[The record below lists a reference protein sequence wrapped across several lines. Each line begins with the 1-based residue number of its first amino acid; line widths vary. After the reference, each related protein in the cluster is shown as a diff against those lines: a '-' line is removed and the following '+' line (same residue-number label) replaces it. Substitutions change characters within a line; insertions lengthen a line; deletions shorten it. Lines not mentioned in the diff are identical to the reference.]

1 MKIEVTA
8 FPRAHKGSGA
18 SRRLRLG
25 GRVPGI
31 VYGANQTAQQ
41 VELDHNALLLQLKQE
56 AFHAS
61 ILDFALDGQK
71 FQVLLRDYQMH
82 PWKQQ
87 VLHVDFQRVDKNR
100 KIHMRVPLHFLHADM
115 APGVKVGGGVVQ
127 TAMNDLDIQC
137 LPDDLPAFI
146 DVDLKDMKLNDTLHV
161 LDIPLPKGVEPVSKL
176 KHENP
181 SVVSV
186 HVPKEIVIEEEAPA
200 PVTEIIG
207 EVPAEGEEAAAAA
220 EGEKGEKKEAGA
232 EKKEPAAAAAKKE
245 PAAAGKVPAAAGKAP
260 AAAAEKKEPAKK
272 GKE

>member
-1 MKIEVTA
+1 MKIEVIA
-8 FPRAHKGSGA
+8 FPRAQRGSSA
-18 SRRLRLG
+18 NRRLRVA

-31 VYGANQTAQQ
+31 VYGADQAAQN
-41 VELDHNALLLQLKQE
+41 VEFDHNALLFQLKLE

-61 ILDFALDGQK
+61 ILDLALDGQK

-100 KIHMRVPLHFLHADM
+100 KIHMRVPLHFFNADIC
-115 APGVKVGGGVVQ
+115 PGVKTGGGVMQ
-127 TAMNDLDIQC
+127 PAMNELDIQC

-146 DVDLKDMKLNDTLHV
+146 EVDLKDMQLNHTLHV
-161 LDIPLPKGVEPVSKL
+161 MELLMPKGVEPVSKL

-220 EGEKGEKKEAGA
+220 EGEKGEKA
-232 EKKEPAAAAAKKE
+232 EKKEPAATEKKEAAAAQKKE
-245 PAAAGKVPAAAGKAP
+245 PAAAQKKEP
-260 AAAAEKKEPAKK
+260 AAEKKESGKK

>member
-18 SRRLRLG
+18 SRRLRVG
-25 GRVPGI
+25 GRVPAI
-31 VYGANQTAQQ
+31 VYGASQKAQN
-41 VELDHNALLLQLKQE
+41 VELDHKTLLLQLRQE

-61 ILDFALDGQK
+61 ILDFAVNGEK

-82 PWKQQ
+82 PWRQQ
-87 VLHVDFQRVDKNR
+87 VLHVDFQRVDKTK
-100 KIHMRVPLHFLHADM
+100 KIHMRVPVHFVNADIC
-115 APGVKVGGGVVQ
+115 PGVKVGGGVVQ
-127 TAMNDLDIQC
+127 PALNAIDIQC

-146 DVDLKDMKLNDTLHV
+146 EVDLKDMELNDTLHV
-161 LDIPLPKGVEPVSKL
+161 MDIPMPKGVEPVTKL

-220 EGEKGEKKEAGA
+220 AEGEKKEAGA
-232 EKKEPAAAAAKKE
+232 EKKE
-245 PAAAGKVPAAAGKAP
+245 PAAAGKAP

>member
-18 SRRLRLG
+18 SRRLRVS

-31 VYGANQTAQQ
+31 VYGADKAAQN
-41 VELDHNALLLQLKQE
+41 VEFDHKDLLHHLRLE

-61 ILDFALDGQK
+61 ILDLDLNGEK
-71 FQVLLRDYQMH
+71 LQVLLRDYQMH
-82 PWKQQ
+82 PWRRQ
-87 VLHVDFQRVDKNR
+87 VLHVDFQRVDRNR
-100 KIHMRVPLHFLHADM
+100 NIHMRVPLHFVNSEIC
-115 APGVKVGGGVVQ
+115 PGVKTSGGVVQ
-127 TAMNDLDIQC
+127 HVMNDIDIQC

-146 DVDLKDMKLNDTLHV
+146 EVDLKDMQLNDTLHV
-161 LDIPLPKGVEPVSKL
+161 TDLAMPKGVEPIAKL

-186 HVPKEIVIEEEAPA
+186 HVPKEIVIEEEAAA

-207 EVPAEGEEAAAAA
+207 EVKAEGEEGAEAAA
-220 EGEKGEKKEAGA
+220 EGEK
-232 EKKEPAAAAAKKE
+232 KEP
-245 PAAAGKVPAAAGKAP
+245 
-260 AAAAEKKEPAKK
+260 AAAEKKEPAAEKKEPGKK

>member
-8 FPRAHKGSGA
+8 FPRAQRGSSA
-18 SRRLRLG
+18 NRRLRG
-25 GRVPGI
+25 AGRVPGTL
-31 VYGANQTAQQ
+31 YGADQAAQN
-41 VELDHNALLLQLKQE
+41 VEFDHQALLFQLKLE

-61 ILDFALDGQK
+61 ILELALDGQK
-71 FQVLLRDYQMH
+71 LPVLLRDYQMH

-100 KIHMRVPLHFLHADM
+100 KIHMRVPLHFLNADIC
-115 APGVKVGGGVVQ
+115 PGVKIGGGVVQ
-127 TAMNDLDIQC
+127 PAMNDIDIQC

-146 DVDLKDMKLNDTLHV
+146 EVDLKDMELNETLHI
-161 LDIPLPKGVEPVSKL
+161 LELPMPKGVEPVTKL

-186 HVPKEIVIEEEAPA
+186 HVPKEIVIEEEAAA

-220 EGEKGEKKEAGA
+220 EGEKGEKGEKKEAAAG
-232 EKKEPAAAAAKKE
+232 EKKEPAAAQKKE
-245 PAAAGKVPAAAGKAP
+245 PAAAEKKGP
-260 AAAAEKKEPAKK
+260 AAAEKKEKGAGKK
-272 GKE
+272 E

>member
-1 MKIEVTA
+1 VTIQENVMKIEVTA
-8 FPRAHKGSGA
+8 YPRAQQGSGA
-18 SRRLRLG
+18 SRRLRVG

-31 VYGANQTAQQ
+31 VYGANQAAQN
-41 VELDHNALLLQLKQE
+41 VELDHNALLMQLRQE

-87 VLHVDFQRVDKNR
+87 VLHVDFQRVDKSR
-100 KIHMRVPLHFLHADM
+100 KIHMRVPLHFLNADIC
-115 APGVKVGGGVVQ
+115 PGVKVGGGVVQ
-127 TAMNDLDIQC
+127 PALNEIDIQC

-146 DVDLKDMKLNDTLHV
+146 EVDLKDMELNDTLHV
-161 LDIPLPKGVEPVSKL
+161 KDIPLPKGVEPVTKL

-220 EGEKGEKKEAGA
+220 AEGEKGEKKEGA
-232 EKKEPAAAAAKKE
+232 EKKEPAAAEKKG
-245 PAAAGKVPAAAGKAP
+245 PAP
-260 AAAAEKKEPAKK
+260 AEKKEPGKK

>member
-18 SRRLRLG
+18 SRRLRAG

-31 VYGANQTAQQ
+31 LYGANQAAES
-41 VELDHNALLLQLKQE
+41 VELDHNTLLLQLRQE

-61 ILDFALDGQK
+61 ILDFSLDGQK
-71 FQVLLRDYQMH
+71 FQALLRDYQMH

-87 VLHVDFQRVDKNR
+87 VLHVDFQRVDKNK
-100 KIHMRVPLHFLHADM
+100 KIHMRVPLHFLNADIC
-115 APGVKVGGGVVQ
+115 PGVKVGGGVVQ
-127 TAMNDLDIQC
+127 PSLNEIDIQC

-146 DVDLKDMKLNDTLHV
+146 EVDLKDMELNDTLHV
-161 LDIPLPKGVEPVSKL
+161 MDIALPRGVEPVYKIR
-176 KHENP
+176 HENP

-220 EGEKGEKKEAGA
+220 AEG
-232 EKKEPAAAAAKKE
+232 EKKEPAAAEKKE
-245 PAAAGKVPAAAGKAP
+245 P
-260 AAAAEKKEPAKK
+260 AAAEKKEPAKK

>member
-18 SRRLRLG
+18 SRRLRAG

-31 VYGANQTAQQ
+31 VYGANQAAQS
-41 VELDHNALLLQLKQE
+41 VELDHQTLLLQLKQE

-82 PWKQQ
+82 PWKQR
-87 VLHVDFQRVDKNR
+87 VLHVDFQRVDKNQ
-100 KIHMRVPLHFLHADM
+100 KIHMRVPLHFLNADIC
-115 APGVKVGGGVVQ
+115 PGVKVGGGVVQ
-127 TAMNDLDIQC
+127 PSLNEIDIQC

-146 DVDLKDMKLNDTLHV
+146 EVDLKDMELNDTLHV
-161 LDIPLPKGVEPVSKL
+161 MDIALPKGVEPVYKMR
-176 KHENP
+176 HENP

-220 EGEKGEKKEAGA
+220 AEGEKGEKKE
-232 EKKEPAAAAAKKE
+232 PAAAERKE
-245 PAAAGKVPAAAGKAP
+245 PAAAGKAP
-260 AAAAEKKEPAKK
+260 AAAEKKEPAKK

>member
-18 SRRLRLG
+18 SRRLRVG

-31 VYGANQTAQQ
+31 VYGANQKAQN
-41 VELDHNALLLQLKQE
+41 VELDHNTLLLQLRQE

-61 ILDFALDGQK
+61 ILDFAVNGEK

-82 PWKQQ
+82 PWRQQ
-87 VLHVDFQRVDKNR
+87 VLHVDFQRVDKNK
-100 KIHMRVPLHFLHADM
+100 KIHMRVPVHFVNADIC
-115 APGVKVGGGVVQ
+115 PGVKVGGGVVQ
-127 TAMNDLDIQC
+127 PALNAIDIQC
-137 LPDDLPAFI
+137 LPDDLPAYI
-146 DVDLKDMKLNDTLHV
+146 EVDLKDMELNDTLHV
-161 LDIPLPKGVEPVSKL
+161 MDIPLPKGVEPVTKL
-176 KHENP
+176 KQENP

-220 EGEKGEKKEAGA
+220 AEGEKGEKKEGAA
-232 EKKEPAAAAAKKE
+232 EKKEPT
-245 PAAAGKVPAAAGKAP
+245 AAGKAP

>member
-1 MKIEVTA
+1 MTIQENVMKIEVTA
-8 FPRAHKGSGA
+8 FPRAQKGSSA
-18 SRRLRLG
+18 NRRLRVG

-31 VYGANQTAQQ
+31 IYGANQAAQN
-41 VELDHNALLLQLKQE
+41 VELDHNALLLQLRQE

-82 PWKQQ
+82 PWRKQ

-100 KIHMRVPLHFLHADM
+100 KIHMRVPLHFVNAEIC
-115 APGVKVGGGVVQ
+115 PGVKVGGGVVQ
-127 TAMNDLDIQC
+127 PALNAIDIQC
-137 LPDDLPAFI
+137 LPDDLPGFI
-146 DVDLKDMKLNDTLHV
+146 EVDLKDMELNDTLHV
-161 LDIPLPKGVEPVSKL
+161 VDIPLPKGVEPISKL

-220 EGEKGEKKEAGA
+220 AEGEKGEKKEAGA
-232 EKKEPAAAAAKKE
+232 EKKEPAAAAKKEPAAAAKKE
-245 PAAAGKVPAAAGKAP
+245 PAA
-260 AAAAEKKEPAKK
+260 EKKEPGRK